1 MLFYSDQLGNH
12 IELPA
17 APKRIISLVPSQ
29 TELLHYLGL
38 EAEVIGITKF
48 CIHPS
53 TWFKTKQRIGGTK
66 QLNIEK
72 IKSLAPDFII
82 ANKEENTREQIEEL
96 QQLFPVWISDIY
108 TLDDACDM
116 ISKLGIILE
125 KEEATRT
132 LISSIKH
139 NFQLLPVP
147 ENKSSKS
154 VLYLIWNQPRIA
166 VGRNTF
172 IHDML
177 LRMGLQNALTTP
189 RYPELSI
196 EKIKLYTPDYIFLSS
211 EPFPFN
217 ESHIA
222 ELQTIF
228 PESKIL
234 LVDGEMFSWY
244 GRRLLHSV
252 QYFDSLLKQL

>member
-1 MLFYSDQLGNH
+1 MLFYTDQLGNN
-12 IELPA
+12 IELSSV
-17 APKRIISLVPSQ
+17 PKRIISLVPSQ

-96 QQLFPVWISDIY
+96 QKLFPVWISDIY

-139 NFQLLPVP
+139 NFQLLSVP

-154 VLYLIWNQPRIA
+154 VLYLIWNQPKIA

-177 LRMGLQNALTTP
+177 MRIGLQNALTTL
-189 RYPELSI
+189 RYPELSD

-217 ESHIA
+217 KSHIA

-244 GRRLLHSV
+244 GSRLLHSV

>member
-1 MLFYSDQLGNH
+1 MLFYIDQLGNN

-38 EAEVIGITKF
+38 EAELIGITKF

-53 TWFKTKQRIGGTK
+53 TWFKTKERIGGTK

-108 TLDDACDM
+108 TLDDAFDM

-125 KEEATRT
+125 KEAASRT

-139 NFQLLPVP
+139 HFQMLSVH
-147 ENKSSKS
+147 ENRPIKS
-154 VLYLIWNQPRIA
+154 VLYLIWNQPKIA

-177 LRMGLQNALTTP
+177 LRMGLHNVLTAP
-189 RYPELSI
+189 RYPELST
-196 EKIKLYTPDYIFLSS
+196 EKIELLTPDYIFLSS

-228 PESKIL
+228 PEAKIL

-244 GRRLLHSV
+244 GSRLLHSV